1 MRYLNVVGGFPTQD
15 DYRDLFTAPLDSIAL
30 AKALAATAESIPE
43 PRGPHQAW
51 QGIFK
56 SGLLYL
62 SSAIGYRDHESED
75 VNAVDYKGSVPEEDI
90 TQQTGIAPQLSGDDG
105 EDITLQGEDH
115 LEEEEEATDD
125 EDEDHDLAGEM
136 SEKTEKDIRGASQLA
151 VSEASG
157 LSNSLEFHTKERQ
170 SRSGS
175 VDANGT
181 NHHTTSNRSTNEKP
195 SLLIIDMQISAKLRN
210 EEVSRISAILRIW
223 FAELC
228 AASKEYNKDMIGLIF
243 GLPGTSSGLTEK
255 HLYELLVRIKWFMG
269 SFLHDE
275 YSSSLKELI
284 LLLHEILHALFRG
297 ATLER
302 DNQGAN
308 RFLIV
313 KSLLFTFYK
322 ADLSQALDLLL
333 TATNGKVELSEEK
346 HNERNKEKGESE
358 NASATDNPSESA
370 QSETKSS
377 DLRLSYGT
385 LMHIYVIYDSL
396 ANSPLNMLLV
406 DKVSLSLDITTLEE
420 VSANVYSNLLLD
432 KDFEDKQVVSVFE
445 DRVIPLLSAMFNYH
459 YGLFPDVL
467 TLNLSHTS
475 FFSWITGHT
484 FSPDLYVG
492 IDTVGTVTNF
502 PDDAKNVHDP
512 FLYEVQQYEIQ
523 RRMASAPEGDTE
535 AALRSPTY
543 LALTLKLR
551 QLVKNPSFTRYLTK
565 FDEEKDIPLL
575 DIWLSVSSYVHHYQF
590 RSLVNQY
597 GARISLLTLLKL
609 TSTKSSTVKPLRD
622 YKINENKWKLCHQRP
637 PVISISDGDGMKSA
651 LLYIVDVVQI
661 TLRFNLTKKLDMD
674 NCKLALT
681 VLYQILLEGAESP
694 FDDLQSYEWL
704 DLYKTLVHFVK
715 FVDKNCNEEDV
726 KYVIEEV
733 FCIFDLILSPAYD
746 HIIERSSD
754 FWLLGSHVAKSVNF
768 DLFYELLQHYDYLHA
783 LFDKYIIRKDNFA
796 RVEFTF
802 QSLGEKF
809 DISSHRELDPS
820 EVTAKLNELSLLN
833 DDEFTPPLLQL
844 SKFNYAETFK
854 YLDKYHDYIDF
865 EKQMEILDIFNLL
878 YDNKWVPLKVKGIN

>member
-1 MRYLNVVGGFPTQD
+1 MDYANVVGGSPTQD
-15 DYRDLFTAPLDSIAL
+15 DYRELFTTPLDSIAF
-30 AKALAATAESIPE
+30 AKALSATAKSIPE
-43 PRGPHQAW
+43 SRGPHQAW

-56 SGLLYL
+56 SGLLYF
-62 SSAIGYRDHESED
+62 SNAIGYRDHEFED
-75 VNAVDYKGSVPEEDI
+75 ENAMDYKGSVPEEDI
-90 TQQTGIAPQLSGDDG
+90 TQQTGIASQLPADDG

-115 LEEEEEATDD
+115 LEEEKEATGDSDD
-125 EDEDHDLAGEM
+125 DHDLGGET
-136 SEKTEKDIRGASQLA
+136 SEKSAKVVLGASEKDILGAS
-151 VSEASG
+151 EKDIIGASG
-157 LSNSLEFHTKERQ
+157 LSISLELDTKERE
-170 SRSGS
+170 SNSGS
-175 VDANGT
+175 ADANGL
-181 NHHTTSNRSTNEKP
+181 NHNTVSTGSTKGKS
-195 SLLIIDMQISAKLRN
+195 SLSVDMQISEKNLRN
-210 EEVSRISAILRIW
+210 EEVSRISEILRIW
-223 FAELC
+223 FAELW
-228 AASKEYNKDMIGLIF
+228 AASEEYNKDMVGLIF

-255 HLYELLVRIKWFMG
+255 HLYELLVRIKWFIG
-269 SFLHDE
+269 SSLEDE

-302 DNQGAN
+302 DNQAAN
-308 RFLIV
+308 HFLIV

-322 ADLSQALDLLL
+322 ADLSQTLDLLL
-333 TATNGKVELSEEK
+333 TATNGKVELNEEK
-346 HNERNKEKGESE
+346 QNKRRKENGETNGTDGSVKKEPRSSE
-358 NASATDNPSESA
+358 
-370 QSETKSS
+370 
-377 DLRLSYGT
+377 LRLSYGT
-385 LMHIYVIYDSL
+385 LMHIYVIFDSL
-396 ANSPLNMLLV
+396 ANSPLHMLLV
-406 DKVSLSLDITTLEE
+406 DKVSLSLDITTLDE
-420 VSANVYSNLLLD
+420 VSANVYSNLLID
-432 KDFEDKQVVSVFE
+432 KDFDDKEVVSVFE

-467 TLNLSHTS
+467 SANLSHTS

-492 IDTVGTVTNF
+492 IDTIRTVTNF
-502 PDDAKNVHDP
+502 PEDSKNIHDP
-512 FLYEVQQYEIQ
+512 FLYQVQQYEIQ
-523 RRMASAPEGDTE
+523 GRLASSPEKDTE
-535 AALRSPTY
+535 AALRSPTF
-543 LALTLKLR
+543 LALSLKLR

-565 FDEEKDIPLL
+565 FDEEKEIPLL

-590 RSLVNQY
+590 KSLFNQY

-609 TSTKSSTVKPLRD
+609 TSTKSPTVKLLRD

-637 PVISISDGDGMKSA
+637 PVIPISDGDGMKSA

-694 FDDLQSYEWL
+694 FDDLQSYKWL

-715 FVDKNCNEEDV
+715 FLDKNCNEEDV

-754 FWLLGSHVAKSVNF
+754 FWLLGSHVARSVNF
-768 DLFYELLQHYDYLHA
+768 DLFYEILQHYDYLHA
-783 LFDKYIIRKDNFA
+783 LFDKYIIRKGNFA
-796 RVEFTF
+796 RVESSF

-809 DISSHRELDPS
+809 DMTSHRELDLS
-820 EVTAKLNELSLLN
+820 EVTAKLNELSLLS
-833 DDEFTPPLLQL
+833 DDEVTPTLLQL

-865 EKQMEILDIFNLL
+865 EKQVEILDIFNLL
-878 YDNKWVPLKVKGIN
+878 YDNKWVQKK